1 MTTVARFTGDIRITG
16 NLTVD
21 GDMPRLSR
29 SDLLKESN
37 VVFPVPMTAWR
48 VHDALHT
55 LLPGTPAGDDL
66 GLIGDFGVDAPR
78 ISAGDLKSAGATTRY
93 ARACVE
99 LPPEYI
105 DGDSVAI
112 RVSAGMADNVADNTA
127 TVDVEVH
134 KLDGE
139 GGVGSDICATAA
151 QDINS
156 TTFSDYDFTI
166 TPTGLSAGDQLD
178 VRLAVAVNDAASG
191 DPVTGIIAS
200 VQRLCDIRG

>member
-1 MTTVARFTGDIRITG
+1 MTDVIRVNGDVRITG
-16 NLTVD
+16 DLTVD
-21 GDMPRLSR
+21 GNMPQLSR
-29 SDLLKESN
+29 SDLAKESN
-37 VVFPVPMTAWR
+37 VAFPVPMTAWR

-66 GLIGDFGVDAPR
+66 GLVGDFGVDAPR
-78 ISAGDLKSAGATTRY
+78 LSAGDLKAAGATTRY
-93 ARACVE
+93 ARSCVA

-127 TVDVEVH
+127 TVDLEAH

-139 GGVGSDICATAA
+139 GGVGADICATAA
-151 QDINS
+151 QSINS

-166 TPTGLSAGDQLD
+166 TPTGLSAGDELD
-178 VRLAVAVNDAASG
+178 LRLAVAVNDAAST
-191 DPVTGIIAS
+191 DPITAIVAS
-200 VQRLCDIRG
+200 VRTLCDIRG